1 MRTPLLL
8 LLVSVVL
15 RAQSYCVPNVIETHP
30 CAWAQNNFA
39 SGASA
44 PAKIV
49 LAASPVTGGRHVL
62 DCISFSANSGSA
74 PSATAISITI
84 ADGATT
90 IWAHVL
96 WIAASAGQN
105 VAPWGVCGLNLVGS
119 AVATMTVQFSSGLA
133 NMNEQ
138 INISG
143 YDR

>member
-1 MRTPLLL
+1 MRTILLL
-8 LLVSVVL
+8 LLTCIAL
-15 RAQSYCVPNVIETHP
+15 RAQSYCLPNVNPEHP
-30 CAWAQNNFA
+30 CAWNQNSLA
-39 SGASA
+39 SGAAA

-74 PSATAISITI
+74 PSATAINISI
-84 ADGATT
+84 ADGSTT
-90 IWAHVL
+90 IWLQVI

-119 AVATMTVQFSSGLA
+119 PATAMTVQFSAGLA